1 MKKTKRLACLL
12 LALLMAASLGTAA
25 FAAGSLKEVYT
36 SQNVAAA
43 GDYYFDMDSGAL
55 RDYLREARHNEK
67 LSAGAAEADA
77 ASYADAE
84 AVKDLARFKE
94 AKWYLDKE
102 TYALSVAWPS
112 GYDPSAIFSPG
123 DPEDVTMMLSL
134 LRLARADSVAWQRVT
149 VPMTASEIDDYAHH
163 QLYIDMQSAY
173 DHYMAEMYAIISSNP
188 GSMIAYTED
197 EITQACVDYARG
209 KIAEIQ
215 ACEYFFNPGDELFK
229 LKKISTN
236 DDGSKKTEYF
246 PYEAMMTGAYDE
258 SSLVIERHDYY
269 WCEWNWTDSE
279 HAIAEILCYYGQ
291 QDGEND
297 KLVIELTGD
306 AIVREVLSEAS
317 ELTDGSVR
325 CTATVK
331 YEDMVFTDTRV
342 FDIPA
347 TGDPERLT
355 ITEQPADAS
364 VAYPAGTSF
373 HVAVDKPENVASYQW
388 LLTDSARTFT
398 LDGLTATTDTL
409 VLNSTERDTPD
420 VEISC
425 VITDIN
431 GNRTYSKPALLH
443 INNSSEEKMVLYVGD
458 YALVPGYTLDLSKT
472 TLGSGVVTYDADGVN
487 MTFDNVK
494 ISSDGVSMD
503 NSLGPTGGIFFS
515 ARPWSS
521 QEYFM
526 HFLGDC
532 VVDNKF
538 FDESINSGGVVLN
551 GYFACGND
559 NPNRPT
565 LIIDGNLTL
574 KGGSDSIYTDS
585 HLEIAGS
592 LKTESL
598 YKNFCRGLVSYSI
611 FISEGATVDISS
623 VGPGIYARGDLFIED
638 GATVSIDATPQHIS
652 IGNTESKAILATGN
666 MTCGDADVTVSV
678 HADPE
683 LFIPYGSAIA
693 QMDGVY
699 CCGTLSLK
707 GTRLT
712 VVMDAPKA
720 GRDYIG
726 GARGVS
732 GDPLRAVSLEDGARL
747 NVSLDSEAFP
757 IAEGIAT
764 DSFNAGG
771 RIVVEEGCRLD
782 VDVRAAGVAIGVDVS
797 MPVSVKNASVDVH
810 TASSEGDF
818 TFGLM
823 APDISI
829 DVSDYR
835 YGVSLAAEKGIAL
848 FASNE
853 TFDKYQFDP
862 AYEPELIKLA
872 GKAAILTPEGG
883 VFSPCGFELNGGLM
897 PGETVFDPA
906 QPAAPASTVKIGAA
920 YEGGSESVFT
930 DVPADAWYAEY
941 VNYAAAK
948 GLMNG
953 VGDGKFDPAGKTTR
967 GMLVTILYRLE
978 GEPAVTAANSFADV
992 AQGQWYTDAVIW
1004 ASSKGIVN
1012 GYGDGNFG
1020 PTDTITREQ
1029 FAVILYRYAGFKG
1042 RDTSKAADLS
1052 GYEDAE
1058 AISSF
1063 AVSAMKWANA
1073 EKLINGATATTLL
1086 PGNTASRAETA
1097 TILMRFIEGVK

>member
-1 MKKTKRLACLL
+1 
-12 LALLMAASLGTAA
+12 MAASLGTAA

-36 SQNVAAA
+36 SQNGAAA

-67 LSAGAAEADA
+67 LASGAAEADA

-112 GYDPSAIFSPG
+112 GYDPAPIFSPS
-123 DPEDVTMMLSL
+123 DPEDAAMMLSL

-149 VPMTASEIDDYAHH
+149 VPTKPDDVYDYAHH
-163 QLYIDMQSAY
+163 QLYLDLQSAY

-188 GSMIAYTED
+188 GSMITYTED
-197 EITQACVDYARG
+197 EIMQACDEYALG
-209 KIAEIQ
+209 KIAEMQ
-215 ACEYFFNPGDELFK
+215 DCEYYYYPDEGLFT
-229 LKKISTN
+229 LKKISKN
-236 DDGSKKTEYF
+236 EDGSKKTEYF
-246 PYEAMMTGAYDE
+246 PYEAVMNGVYDE
-258 SSLVIERHDYY
+258 SPLVLERHDFY
-269 WCEWNWTDSE
+269 WCEWTWTDAE
-279 HAIAEILCYYGQ
+279 HAVAQIICYLGEH
-291 QDGEND
+291 DGEND
-297 KLVIELTGD
+297 KMVINVSGD
-306 AIVREVLSEAS
+306 DIVREVLSQPT

-325 CTATVK
+325 CTASVT
-331 YEDMVFTDTRV
+331 YEGMTYSSTKV

-347 TGDPERLT
+347 TGSPDRLT
-355 ITEQPADAS
+355 ITEQPADVS
-364 VAYPAGTSF
+364 VAYPAGASF

-388 LLTDSARTFT
+388 IVTDGTRTFV
-398 LDGLTATTDTL
+398 LDGLTAATDTL
-409 VLNSTERDTPD
+409 VLPSTVFDQPDT
-420 VEISC
+420 EISC
-425 VITDIN
+425 IITDLN
-431 GNRTYSKPALLH
+431 GNRTYSDVATLFVT
-443 INNSSEEKMVLYVGD
+443 NRYEEKLVLYVGD
-458 YALVPGYTLDLSKT
+458 YALLPGDTLDLSET
-472 TLGSGVVTYDADGVN
+472 TLGTGVVTFSADGTDI
-487 MTFDNVK
+487 TFDNVK
-494 ISSDGVSMD
+494 TNSDGVSYD
-503 NSLGPTGGIFFS
+503 NSLGASLGIFFDGR
-515 ARPWSS
+515 AWNK
-521 QEYFM
+521 QEYRM

-532 VVDNKF
+532 VIENRF
-538 FDESINSGGVVLN
+538 FDESINSGGVVIN
-551 GYFACGND
+551 GYFACGSD
-559 NPNRPT
+559 EGNRPT
-565 LIIDGNLTL
+565 LLIDGSLTI
-574 KGGSDSIYTDS
+574 KGGSDSIYCDS
-585 HLEIAGS
+585 NLEIAAD
-592 LKTESL
+592 LKTMPL
-598 YKNFCRGLVSYSI
+598 NKNYCRGLVAYSV
-611 FISEGATVDISS
+611 FIDEGATVDVKS
-623 VGPGIYARGDLFIED
+623 VGPGVYAKGDLFIED
-638 GATVSIDATPQHIS
+638 GATVSIDATPQHLS
-652 IGNTESKAILATGN
+652 VGNTESKAVLAVGN
-666 MTCGDADVTVSV
+666 INCGDADVTVSV

-693 QMDGVY
+693 QMDGIY
-699 CCGTLSLK
+699 LGGTLSLK
-707 GTRLT
+707 GTRMT
-712 VVMDAPKA
+712 VNMDAPA
-720 GRDYIG
+720 ARTAYIG
-726 GARGVS
+726 GARGIS
-732 GDPLRAVSLEDGARL
+732 GAPLRAVSLEDGAGL
-747 NVSLDSEAFP
+747 NVNLDSDAFP
-757 IAEGIAT
+757 LAEGISPDGFT
-764 DSFNAGG
+764 AGG
-771 RIVVEEGCRLD
+771 KLVVEGGSRLD
-782 VDVRAAGVAIGVDVS
+782 VDVRSSGVAIGIDVS
-797 MPVSVKNASVDVH
+797 LPVSVKDAALNVH
-810 TASSEGDF
+810 AASSEGDF

-906 QPAAPASTVKIGAA
+906 QPAAPASTVKIGAV